1 MSELPNRHDVTPVNF
16 EPVDAIATT
25 DVAELVAPNEL
36 APNLELFKPRARQLV
51 GTKDEVRT
59 SLQASTIDGV
69 FAAVFSNVTS
79 GVLLTNF
86 LLELGASSTEIGLLA
101 SIPMLANLMQPIGA
115 YFSEQTTS
123 RHNYCLWIYG
133 ISRSLWVGLA
143 IAIFYVG
150 RSHDA
155 PRVLNFLR
163 FRSGN
168 MQQLFGCA
176 GECAVVELGGGIGTP
191 SAAGTLLWTAQ

>member
-69 FAAVFSNVTS
+69 FAAVFLKYHGWRPVDQFSVGTGREFDRNRLAGIYSHAGKSDAADWSLFFRTDDEPTQ
-79 GVLLTNF
+79 LLSVDIWDLSIAMGGFGDRDF
-86 LLELGASSTEIGLLA
+86 L
-101 SIPMLANLMQPIGA
+101 
-115 YFSEQTTS
+115 
-123 RHNYCLWIYG
+123 C
-133 ISRSLWVGLA
+133 
-143 IAIFYVG
+143 
-150 RSHDA
+150 
-155 PRVLNFLR
+155 
-163 FRSGN
+163 
-168 MQQLFGCA
+168 
-176 GECAVVELGGGIGTP
+176 GEE
-191 SAAGTLLWTAQ
+191 S